1 MTRPRL
7 SELAGAQDTFNPS
20 YLDEIDNA
28 IRGPAVRGA
37 IDMRLEQLLK
47 HGHDAEHDMM
57 LPIDQLPRLARERT
71 AMAIE
76 QISGTGEKQNLPV
89 ARKNLL
95 RAAAI
100 CLAAVDRLDAAMTPA
115 ETAEVEHG

>member
-1 MTRPRL
+1 MSRPRL
-7 SELAGAQDTFNPS
+7 SELGDPRDFYHPS
-20 YLDEIDNA
+20 MLDEIDNA

-47 HGHDAEHDMM
+47 HGHDSEHDMM
-57 LPIDQLPRLARERT
+57 LPLDQLPRLARER
-71 AMAIE
+71 AIMAIE

-89 ARKNLL
+89 ARRNLL

-100 CLAAVDRLDAAMTPA
+100 CLAAVDRLDVVMKAK
-115 ETAEVEHG
+115 EGEE